1 MKNKKSW
8 RIDFSAFRDKWI
20 ERENFYSLWDR
31 KLFWAKLIL
40 VFILVILWVR
50 IFYLQVI
57 KHPYYYK
64 KAKSRSIAS
73 YVIKAPRG
81 EIITADGVVVAT
93 NRAVFQLYIDV
104 ESIEDEEALLK
115 KLALL
120 LKEDYGLLKERYYLA
135 KKKALGRILL
145 KRNLAWDEVARLL
158 VRQYYLPGVI
168 VEIESE
174 RYYPYG
180 EAYFH
185 VLGYV
190 APIDDEEY
198 KKLKDKG
205 YSSEDFIGKKGLE
218 RQYEDYLKGINGRI
232 EIERDAK
239 GRLGRVIGIVEPK
252 AGADLII
259 TLRHD
264 LQMGAYEL
272 LKEKRGAIVALS
284 PKDGSILTM
293 VSAPSIDPNKFI
305 SGFEQGEW
313 EKIVSNPQKPLLN
326 KALQAYPPGS
336 TFKLITAVAG
346 LKSGLIKGL
355 NWSVFCPGS
364 FPYGNHVFR
373 CWERKG
379 HGSVNLIKAIALSCD
394 VYFYTVGARLDVDY
408 LAQVARTFGLGSPS
422 SLGFKEEKAGL
433 VPDRDWKR
441 KHLKAPWHQGETV
454 ILAIGQ
460 GYILTTPLQMAI
472 AYMVFANGGNL
483 WKPYLV
489 SEIKKNDNILY
500 KAQPQLVRRIE
511 FHSDHLEW
519 LREGLR
525 EVVESGTGK
534 AAKVPG
540 ILVWGKTGTAQ
551 VVALHKKVKALEHHA
566 WFVSYAGNGTP
577 EVVSTVFIEH
587 GGGGGA
593 VAAPLAGEFYRIF
606 YKLPL
611 LLKTEPPQEERVEEE
626 IPFVDIPSEG
636 IGENATT
643 N

>member
-1 MKNKKSW
+1 MKNKKYLKL
-8 RIDFSAFRDKWI
+8 DFLGFRGKWI
-20 ERENFYSLWDR
+20 ERDSLNFIWEK
-31 KLFWAKLIL
+31 KLFWAKLIML
-40 VFILVILWVR
+40 CILSILWLR
-50 IFYLQVI
+50 IFHLQVI
-57 KHPYYYK
+57 KHSYYYK
-64 KAKSRSIAS
+64 KAKARSIAS

-93 NRAVFQLYIDV
+93 NRAIFQLYIDL
-104 ESIEDEEALLK
+104 ESVEDEEGLLK
-115 KLALL
+115 KIALL

-145 KRNLAWDEVARLL
+145 KRNLSWDEVARLL

-168 VEIESE
+168 VEIEAE

-190 APIDDEEY
+190 ARIDSEEY
-198 KKLKDKG
+198 KKLKDRG
-205 YSSEDFIGKKGLE
+205 YSPEDLIGKKGLE

-232 EIERDAK
+232 EIERDAQ
-239 GRLGRVIGIVEPK
+239 GRLGKVIGREEPK
-252 AGADLII
+252 AGADIII

-284 PKDGSILTM
+284 PKDGRVLTM

-305 SGFEQGEW
+305 SGFEEGEW
-313 EKIVSNPQKPLLN
+313 EKIVYNPQKPLLN
-326 KALQAYPPGS
+326 KAIQSYPPGS

-346 LKSGLIKGL
+346 LKSGVIRGV
-355 NWSVFCPGS
+355 NWSVLCPGY
-364 FPYGNHVFR
+364 FPYGNHIFR
-373 CWERKG
+373 CWEKRG
-379 HGSVNLIKAIALSCD
+379 HGSVNLIKAIAQSCD

-408 LAQVARTFGLGSPS
+408 LAQVARSFGLGKPS
-422 SLGFKEEKAGL
+422 GLGYIDEKAGL
-433 VPDRDWKR
+433 VPDREWKR
-441 KHLKAPWHQGETV
+441 KRYKAPWQQGETV
-454 ILAIGQ
+454 ILSIGQ
-460 GYILTTPLQMAI
+460 GYILTTPLQMAR

-489 SEIKKNDNILY
+489 LEIKKNDKILNR
-500 KAQPQLVRRIE
+500 AQPQLENRIE
-511 FHSDHLEW
+511 LQPEHWEW
-519 LREGLR
+519 LKEGLK
-525 EVVESGTGK
+525 EVVESGTGR

-551 VVALHKKVKALEHHA
+551 VVALTKKVKALEHHA
-566 WFVSYAGNGTP
+566 WFVSYAGNETP
-577 EVVSTVFIEH
+577 EVVSTVFVEH

-593 VAAPLAGEFYRIF
+593 VAAPLAGEFYRIY

-611 LLKTEPPQEERVEEE
+611 LKKPKPPLEEMEERE
-626 IPFVDIPSEG
+626 IPLMENNLEG
-636 IGENATT
+636 IREDATT